1 KVVTGGALNR
11 PRLTKPLRAK
21 ENLLGHDPG
30 VGARCPQALKV
41 LKRIAQSVG
50 MIDPEARQTPL
61 CNPSH
66 YQLMSRIEHPLVL
79 DPETDQRVDIKEAP
93 VTEIARGH
101 SPIRD
106 AIILLLEQF
115 MQTVGIGVQLRHDFV

>member
-1 KVVTGGALNR
+1 AVWALDR
-11 PRLTKPLRAK
+11 PRFPKPLRAR

-30 VGARCPQALKV
+30 VGARRPQALKV

-61 CNPSH
+61 CNPSQH
-66 YQLMSRIEHPLVL
+66 QLMRRIEHPLVL
-79 DPETDQRVDIKEAP
+79 DPETDQRVDIEEAP

-101 SPIRD
+101 S
-106 AIILLLEQF
+106 
-115 MQTVGIGVQLRHDFV
+115 